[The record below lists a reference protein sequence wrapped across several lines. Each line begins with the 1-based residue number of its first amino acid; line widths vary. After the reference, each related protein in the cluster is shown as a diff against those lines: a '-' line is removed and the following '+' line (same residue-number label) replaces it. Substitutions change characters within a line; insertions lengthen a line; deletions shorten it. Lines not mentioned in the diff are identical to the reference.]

1 VEEVVSRPT
10 PKLIGFR
17 DAHGD
22 LVAEFADGVLV
33 HLHNA
38 SGRTDRFYAMR
49 PHTRE
54 GYTVVHPAG
63 RAYQHAAFE
72 SFFAG
77 NPHSTRI
84 DRDGDL
90 VAEARR
96 AESGST
102 Q

>member
-1 VEEVVSRPT
+1 MRRPT
-10 PKLIGFR
+10 AKLVGFR
-17 DAHGD
+17 DAPGGIQ
-22 LVAEFADGVLV
+22 AEFADGVLV

-38 SGRTDRFYAMR
+38 SGRSDRFYAMR
-49 PHTRE
+49 PYTRE
-54 GYTVVHPAG
+54 GHTLVHPSG
-63 RAYQHAAFE
+63 RAYQHVAIE

-90 VAEARR
+90 VAEGRR
-96 AESGST
+96 AESGSN